1 MRPGSSIHPQVKGK
15 NMKKPVKL
23 NIKSAGGCNK
33 SACRTRIVVVPGS
46 ARPEQGQVMR
56 KPCGHAV
63 TEKNCCRSHM
73 VVLPGYGQQQFPFPT
88 ADQVVKAAVRRLS
101 DLARKARALS
111 QADKDAAAVEIV
123 ARKRMIPGVT
133 GATTPRKGLVSQ
145 LPGAPAPGGS
155 IDPTLFA
162 VAEGLRVIFHRGR
175 FEAIIAEKF
184 DQHTGAVNWARNHMP
199 PKYQPAIESLREH
212 LTKLQDLYR
221 QTLPRVMDFLAAQH
235 PEAPKEALQQAAIA
249 VIDEQ
254 LAEILFVLG
263 IWTQAFGQLR
273 DGQYKQLE
281 AVVYTVEQA
290 YHLFRTG
297 DISGACDEDCQKRI
311 KSRVFGIEDVF
322 VARFSGFGPAT
333 IPGTRGPVG
342 AHAIEVPHDERDI
355 ITLMLVLYLH
365 EFRHDVFH
373 DVEGL
378 AEEMTRTV
386 IEAIQSAHKQNP
398 FKFTTDQVQLGRGK
412 VAMVDLI
419 TKVFADTIGEV
430 DADIAGGVLLSGPAF
445 LYNMLATFSAFNAK
459 EEGVFG
465 TPRLL
470 RSGSVYEVDENGGI
484 HFAVHLPDYIRAYVV
499 AAGLEALGFKD
510 EADDCRARA
519 DQAAGLPLP
528 EDITWV
534 DAEGKRKMV
543 VKIPVADLKLVAP
556 VVVDAIM
563 NTKLK
568 SLGGVS
574 MRQIINWT
582 PRRQDKVNI
591 LVQNLMDGRADVPT
605 DKGDYFA
612 TYVAAAATLACWGLV
627 RSRGMHPENAAR
639 QVEANALKMLD
650 TVRARLEAKS
660 QSAPAVVVT
669 PGAGPTGDGKV
680 AEPK

>member
-1 MRPGSSIHPQVKGK
+1 MKKLIKL
-15 NMKKPVKL
+15 NMKSP
-23 NIKSAGGCNK
+23 GGCNK
-33 SACRTRIVVVPGS
+33 SACRTRIVVLPGGVRRADDS
-46 ARPEQGQVMR
+46 ILR

-63 TEKNCCRSHM
+63 TEKNCCRNHM
-73 VVLPGYGQQQFPFPT
+73 VVVPGYGQPQFPFPT
-88 ADQVVKAAVRRLS
+88 ADQVVKAAVKRLS
-101 DLARKARALS
+101 EAARAARALS
-111 QADKDAAAVEIV
+111 QAEKDASTVEIV
-123 ARKRMIPGVT
+123 ARKRMVPGVT
-133 GATTPRKGLVSQ
+133 GAGTLRKGLVPQ
-145 LPGAPAPGGS
+145 QPGASVPGGAT
-155 IDPTLFA
+155 DPTLFA

-184 DQHTGAVNWARNHMP
+184 DSLTGAVNWARNHMP

-212 LTKLQDLYR
+212 LAKLQDLYR
-221 QTLPRVMDFLAAQH
+221 ETLPRVMDFLAAQQ
-235 PEAPKEALQQAAIA
+235 PEAPKEVLLGAAVA

-254 LAEILFVLG
+254 LAEILFVLR
-263 IWTQAFGQLR
+263 IWTDAFGQLR
-273 DGQYKQLE
+273 DGQYEQLA

-297 DISGACDEDCQKRI
+297 DISGACDEECQRRLKT
-311 KSRVFGIEDVF
+311 RVFGIEDVF

-378 AEEMTRTV
+378 AEEMTTTV
-386 IEAIQSAHKQNP
+386 IEAIQNAHKQNP
-398 FKFTTDQVQLGRGK
+398 FKFTADQVQLGRGK
-412 VAMVDLI
+412 VATIDLI

-459 EEGVFG
+459 QEGVFG
-465 TPRLL
+465 TDRLL
-470 RSGSVYEVDENGGI
+470 RSWSVYEVDGKGGI

-499 AAGLEALGFKD
+499 ASALEALGFKD

-519 DQAAGLPLP
+519 DQAAGTPLP
-528 EDITWV
+528 QDITWV

-543 VKIPVADLKLVAP
+543 VKIPVSDLKLVAP

-582 PRRQDKVNI
+582 QHRQDKVNI
-591 LVQNLMDGRADVPT
+591 LVQNLMDGNADVPT

-612 TYVAAAATLACWGLV
+612 TYVAAAATLAYWGLV
-627 RSRGMHPENAAR
+627 SSRGMHPENAAR

-650 TVRARLEAKS
+650 TVRTRLEARG
-660 QSAPAVVVT
+660 QSTPAVVVT
-669 PGAGPTGDGKV
+669 PGAGTTPKAAGKSKS
-680 AEPK
+680 APGADASGPAGN